1 MAKVDVER
9 AYVKCLVKAPL
20 LRGELNELIGMSA
33 SDLMEYGTV
42 AESSFVRMWI
52 KHETYRQRA
61 QDLMNGRNPE
71 NDGRGFKKPPTKT
84 YPFYDSE

>member
-20 LRGELNELIGMSA
+20 LREEIESLIGMSA
-33 SDLMEYGTV
+33 SDLLEFGTV

-52 KHETYRQRA
+52 KHEVYRQRA
-61 QDLMNGRNPE
+61 QDLMDGRNPQD
-71 NDGRGFKKPPTKT
+71 DGTGFSKPPTHT
-84 YPFYDSE
+84 WPFYDSE

>member
-20 LRGELNELIGMSA
+20 LREELNELLGMSA
-33 SDLMEYGTV
+33 TDLLEFGTV
-42 AESSFVRMWI
+42 AEGAFVRMWI

-61 QDLMNGRNPE
+61 QDLMNGKDPQS
-71 NDGRGFKKPPTKT
+71 DGRGFSKPPTHT

>member
-20 LRGELNELIGMSA
+20 LREELDVLIGLSA

-42 AESSFVRMWI
+42 GESSWVREWI
-52 KHETYRQRA
+52 RHETYRQRA
-61 QDLMNGRNPE
+61 QDVMYGKNPE
-71 NDGRGFKKPPTKT
+71 DDGRGFKKPPTHT